1 MAEKSFNFFN
11 PRTFGRL
18 LSLLICCGKI
28 ALFSQTSFHAE
39 LQLNDRLSLPFEV
52 VYHEDKGPKLTV
64 VNGEERI
71 ELRYL
76 TEKKDSVYFEFP
88 EIAGRIVFHKT
99 NRKGYWLNLNK
110 TLPLQIPFQFYEAQS
125 LLYNVRLDE
134 RLDTLPHVFTGTYD
148 VVFTD
153 TKGTEKAI
161 GIFQQSGSQI
171 QGTFRTETGDYRY
184 LSGGVVNGTMRL
196 SCFDGVHAF
205 LFEAISTSG
214 NGLSG
219 TFYSGTSYQAS
230 WTGVLNPNAELTSPY
245 SISRPIVEHAT
256 LTLQV
261 KNSKGKKRTLDP
273 GFFEGKPSVVQIMG
287 TWCPNCLDETRY
299 FMSLK
304 EKDDFKSVRFVMVG
318 FENGANDKDR
328 LQRLKKYAR
337 KMDLNYGFYLGGE
350 ASTKQAGIVFHALNG
365 VYSFPTTLFLNK
377 KGEIVQVHSGF
388 DGPGTGIHFTRLQ
401 QTTEALLRKL
411 LEE

>member
-1 MAEKSFNFFN
+1 MAEKTFNFFIS
-11 PRTFGRL
+11 RAFGPI
-18 LSLLICCGKI
+18 LSLIICCGKI

-71 ELRYL
+71 DLRFL
-76 TEKKDSVYFEFP
+76 LEKKDSMFFEFP
-88 EIAGRIVFHKT
+88 EIAGQLVFHKT
-99 NRKGYWLNLNK
+99 ERKGYWLNLNK
-110 TLPLQIPFQFYEAQS
+110 TLPTKTPFQFHAAQS
-125 LLYNVRLDE
+125 PAHNVRLDL
-134 RLDTLPHVFTGTYD
+134 RLDSLPQVFNGTYD
-148 VVFTD
+148 VLFTD
-153 TKGTEKAI
+153 TNGSEKAI
-161 GIFQQSGSQI
+161 GIFQQNGAQI
-171 QGTFRTETGDYRY
+171 EGTFRTETGDYRF

-205 LFEAISTSG
+205 LFEAQATTG

-219 TFYSGTSYQAS
+219 TFYSGMRYQAA

-245 SISRPIVEHAT
+245 SISRP
-256 LTLQV
+256 LTERAPLILEV
-261 KNSKGKKRTLDP
+261 KNFRGKKRTLDQR
-273 GFFEGKPSVVQIMG
+273 FFQGKPSVVQIMG

-299 FMSLK
+299 FMDLK

-337 KMDLNYGFYLGGE
+337 KIDLNYGFYLGGE
-350 ASTKQAGIVFHALNG
+350 ASTKQAGIVFSALNG
-365 VYSFPTTLFLNK
+365 VYSFPTTLFLNG

-388 DGPGTGIHFTRLQ
+388 DGPGTGVHFTHLQ

>member
-1 MAEKSFNFFN
+1 MAEKTSNFFI
-11 PRTFGRL
+11 PRTLGPL

-28 ALFSQTSFHAE
+28 ALFSQTSFHAA

-52 VYHEDKGPKLTV
+52 VYCEGKAPKLAV

-71 ELRYL
+71 DLRFL
-76 TEKKDSVYFEFP
+76 LEKKDSMYFEFP
-88 EIAGRIVFHKT
+88 EIAGQSVFHKT
-99 NRKGYWLNLNK
+99 ERKGYWLNLNK
-110 TLPLQIPFQFYEAQS
+110 TLPTKIPFEFYAAQS
-125 LLYNVRLDE
+125 PAHNVRLDL
-134 RLDTLPHVFTGTYD
+134 RLDSLPQVFNGTYD
-148 VVFTD
+148 VLFTD
-153 TKGTEKAI
+153 ANGTEKAI
-161 GIFQQSGSQI
+161 GIFQQHGAQI
-171 QGTFRTETGDYRY
+171 EGTFRTETGDYRF
-184 LSGGVVNGTMRL
+184 LSGGVVNGKMKV

-205 LFEAISTSG
+205 LFEAQASSG

-219 TFYSGTSYQAS
+219 TFYSGMRYQAS
-230 WTGVLNPNAELTSPY
+230 WTGVLNPNAELISPY
-245 SISRPIVEHAT
+245 SISRP
-256 LTLQV
+256 LTERALLILEV
-261 KNSKGKKRTLDP
+261 KNSKGKKRTLDQR
-273 GFFEGKPSVVQIMG
+273 FFQGEPSVVQIMG

-304 EKDDFKSVRFVMVG
+304 EKNAFKSVRFVMVG

-350 ASTKQAGIVFHALNG
+350 ASTKQAGIVFNALNG
-365 VYSFPTTLFLNK
+365 VFSFPTTLFLNN

-388 DGPGTGIHFTRLQ
+388 DGPGTGVHFTHLQ
-401 QTTEALLRKL
+401 EATEALLLKL